1 MKKLNLPIII
11 FTMLISTAYAGK
23 GAELYKACIRC
34 HGENGEGKESEKAP
48 QIAGQYNWYLLKALS
63 DFKSGERKNPTMLPY
78 ISNLS
83 QLDFEELANYVS
95 QLKVK

>member
-1 MKKLNLPIII
+1 
-11 FTMLISTAYAGK
+11 MLISNAYAGR
-23 GAELYKACIRC
+23 GSELYKACIRC
-34 HGENGEGKESEKAP
+34 HGETGEGKESEKAP

-63 DFKSGERKNPTMLPY
+63 DFKSGARKNPTMLPY